1 MACRSSPTAAV
12 ERLDVA
18 AFTVPTEGPESDG
31 TLEWDATTLVLVAA
45 RSGETVGIGFSYTH
59 VAAAHLI
66 DGLLTD
72 QVRGRDAMAIPASWE
87 AMARAIRNLG
97 RQGICATAIA
107 AVDTALWDLKA
118 RLLGVPLVQLFGQA
132 QSSVPA
138 YGSGGFTSLAGDRL
152 AHRLREWLARG
163 FRMVKMKIGSDP
175 SEDLRR
181 LELARE
187 TLGPDAELFV
197 DANGAY
203 DRKQALA
210 MAAIM
215 DEVDV
220 TWFEEPVSSDDL
232 EGLRLLRDRA
242 PPRMDIAAGE
252 YGYDLDYFRR
262 MLDAGAVDVLQLD
275 ATRCAG
281 YTGFLR
287 AAALCAAHH
296 VPLSAHTAPT
306 LHVPVCCALAECR
319 HLEFFYDHMRIEA
332 MLFDGALQPQDGAV
346 NPDLSRAG
354 NGLAIK
360 DAAARYQVYGSPP
373 GGWA

>member
-1 MACRSSPTAAV
+1 MACRSSPDAVV

-31 TLEWDATTLVLVAA
+31 TLEWNSTTLVMVTAHA
-45 RSGETVGIGFSYTH
+45 SGSVGIGFSYTH
-59 VAAAHLI
+59 VAAAQLI
-66 DGLLTD
+66 EGVLAE
-72 QVRGRDAMAIPASWE
+72 QVRGRDAMAIPAAWE
-87 AMARAIRNLG
+87 AMAQAIRNLG

-118 RLLGVPLVQLFGQA
+118 RLLGVPLVDLFGQA
-132 QSSVPA
+132 RSGVPV
-138 YGSGGFTSLAGDRL
+138 YGSGGFTSMKGEPLAR
-152 AHRLREWLARG
+152 RIREWATRG
-163 FRMVKMKIGSDP
+163 FDMVKMKIGTDP
-175 SEDLRR
+175 REDIGR
-181 LELARE
+181 LQLARE
-187 TLGPDAELFV
+187 TLGPDAQLFV

-215 DEVDV
+215 EEVAV

-242 PPRMDIAAGE
+242 PPAMEIAAGE

-287 AAALCAAHH
+287 AGALCAAHH
-296 VPLSAHTAPT
+296 VPLSAHTAPS

-319 HLEFFYDHMRIEA
+319 HVEYFYDHMRIEE
-332 MLFDGALQPQDGAV
+332 MLFEGALQPRDGAV
-346 NPDLSRAG
+346 TPDVSRPG
-354 NGLAIK
+354 NGLAVRE
-360 DAAARYQVYGSPP
+360 AAARYQVYGSAAEKP
-373 GGWA
+373 A